1 MKLAIGGIYHE
12 THTFPHKKTSL
23 DDFKREVY
31 AGKDIIRSYQSTK
44 TSLGGF
50 TDEALRNGDIIYPTF
65 YAAATPSGMVSQDAF
80 EKMSGELLDRIKKIT
95 PEIDGFLLAQHGAMV
110 TEDMED
116 PEGYLITEIKKI
128 LSGKPLVVTTD
139 FHANISRKMVLN
151 SDCIVGYDTYPHIDI
166 YERAIDAYTI
176 IRKIIKEK
184 ISIKKAFLPIPL
196 IAAPQAIGTSISPMK
211 EAINIAHKYEE
222 KQEILNITV
231 AGGFAYSDIKRTGM
245 SITVSFIS
253 GLDGVKRITREIG
266 DSIWKKR
273 ESLEIRN
280 TPIDAAID
288 DALSSR
294 QYPVVL
300 VDVAD
305 NIGGGTPGD
314 GTELLRSLIERKADR
329 AVIVISDKISVLK
342 CFKKGIREDIELDIG
357 GKTDN
362 LHGKPIRVSGY
373 IKLLSDGIF
382 HNIGK
387 NMTGLEN
394 SMGKTVLLVSGGIK
408 IVLTERP
415 TPPNDPA
422 MLLSIGIDIT
432 REKILVV
439 KGAIAWKTG
448 LNISPAKTI
457 YVDTPGLCSA
467 DLNSFDFNNLRY
479 PIYPFNK
486 DNMKID
492 LNDLIE
498 IL

>member
-23 DDFKREVY
+23 DDFKREMY
-31 AGKDIIRSYQSTK
+31 AGEDIIKFYQNTK
-44 TSLGGF
+44 TSPGGF
-50 TDEALRNGDIIYPTF
+50 IDEALRNGDIIYPTF
-65 YAAATPSGMVSQDAF
+65 YAAATPSGMVLQDAF
-80 EKMSGELLDRIKKIT
+80 EKMSGELLDRIKEIT
-95 PEIDGFLLAQHGAMV
+95 PGIDGFLLAQHGAMV

-116 PEGYLITEIKKI
+116 PEGYLIAEIKKI

-151 SDCIVGYDTYPHIDI
+151 SDCIIGYDTYPHIDI
-166 YERAIDAYTI
+166 YERAIDAYAI

-184 ISIKKAFLPIPL
+184 ISIKKAFLPTPL

-211 EAINIAHKYEE
+211 EAIDLAHKYEE
-222 KQEILNITV
+222 KQEILNITI

-245 SITVSFIS
+245 SVIVAFMGGSEDARHI
-253 GLDGVKRITREIG
+253 IREIADG
-266 DSIWKKR
+266 IWNTR
-273 ESLEIRN
+273 DSLEVSN
-280 TPIDAAID
+280 TPIDIAVD
-288 DALSSR
+288 DALNSR

-300 VDVAD
+300 ADVAD

-314 GTELLRSLIERKADR
+314 GTELLRRLIEKKADGT
-329 AVIVISDKISVLK
+329 VIVISDKTSVSK
-342 CFKKGIREDIELDIG
+342 CFKRGIGEDIELDIG
-357 GKTDN
+357 GKTDD
-362 LHGKPIRVSGY
+362 LHGKPVGVSGY
-373 IKLLSDGIF
+373 IKLLSDGSF

-394 SMGKTVLLVSGGIK
+394 SMGKTALLVSGGIK

-415 TPPNDPA
+415 IPPNDPA
-422 MLLSIGIDIT
+422 MLLSIGIDIAK
-432 REKILVV
+432 EKILVV

-448 LNISPAKTI
+448 LKISPAKII

-467 DLNSFDFNNLRY
+467 DLYSFDFKNLRY

-486 DNMKID
+486 DSMKID

>member
-12 THTFPHKKTSL
+12 THTFPYKKTSL
-23 DDFKREVY
+23 HDFKREMH
-31 AGKDIIRSYQSTK
+31 AGEDLISFYQDTK

-50 TDEALRNGDIIYPTF
+50 IDEALKNGDIIYPTF
-65 YAAATPSGMVSQDAF
+65 YAAATPSGMVLQDAF
-80 EKMSGELLDRIKKIT
+80 EKMSGELLDRIKIIT

-110 TEDMED
+110 TEDIED
-116 PEGYLITEIKKI
+116 PEGYLIAEIKKI
-128 LSGKPLVVTTD
+128 LAGKPLVVTTD
-139 FHANISRKMVLN
+139 FHANISRKMVSN

-166 YERAIDAYTI
+166 YERAIDAYVVM
-176 IRKIIKEK
+176 RKIIKEK

-196 IAAPQAIGTSISPMK
+196 IAAPQAIGTLISPMK
-211 EAINIAHKYEE
+211 EAINIAHKYEK
-222 KQEILNITV
+222 KQGILNITV
-231 AGGFAYSDIKRTGM
+231 AGGFAYSDIKRAGM
-245 SITVSFIS
+245 SIVVSFVS
-253 GLDGVKRITREIG
+253 ELDDVKRITSEIG

-280 TPIDAAID
+280 TPIDDAID
-288 DALSSR
+288 DALNSR

-314 GTELLRSLIERKADR
+314 GTELLRSLIERKAGR
-329 AVIVISDKISVLK
+329 AVIVISDKTSVLK
-342 CFKKGIREDIELDIG
+342 CFKKGIGEYIKLDIG
-357 GKTDN
+357 GKTDD
-362 LHGKPIRVSGY
+362 LHGKPVKISGY
-373 IKLLSDGIF
+373 IKLLSDGTF
-382 HNIGK
+382 NNTGK
-387 NMTGLEN
+387 NMTGLKN
-394 SMGKTVLLVSGGIK
+394 SMGKTALLVSGGIK

-422 MLLSIGIDIT
+422 MLLSIGIDVS

-448 LNISPAKTI
+448 INIDPAKTI

-467 DLNSFDFNNLRY
+467 DLYTFDFNNLKH